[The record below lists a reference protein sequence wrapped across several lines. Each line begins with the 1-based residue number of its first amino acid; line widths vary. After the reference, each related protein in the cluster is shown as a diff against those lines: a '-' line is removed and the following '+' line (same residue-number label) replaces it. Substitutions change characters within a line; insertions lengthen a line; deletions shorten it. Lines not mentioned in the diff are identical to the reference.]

1 MQRHASKNNHQNRA
15 SFVALLLLG
24 AYSLY
29 GQGNSTPDELAPD
42 SRITSV
48 MLAGGQALVTRTG
61 RVQLPAGK
69 HAIVF
74 KRLPAE
80 LTDASLR
87 FGFSTEERILEI
99 RVEQVTT
106 TEIPDEEANE
116 AEENLR
122 KAQARLRELTD
133 EYKGMQE
140 MEGLT
145 RGITSDSTEKKWD
158 DKTDRLSPA
167 QWRRSIDFVEQMVGS
182 LQGDQRDVKRNI
194 IAAEEDVQVA
204 LVIAERMLSR
214 RNLVSKQA
222 RILVQSNGSQS
233 DFSLSY
239 RTPGAVWYPSYSVR
253 VGKSEKDNVK
263 LAAFALVENRTGE
276 EWQNVKLQLSASNP
290 EDLIS
295 LPELREWRIRT
306 AMVAEQTTSMDKR
319 RQNANEAQRP
329 MPAQAQSISRDRM
342 AREEEE
348 SNAEAR
354 LDTTGIQ
361 NQPAKPSVDDGLNK
375 TVNSSRNTL
384 KESQNITA
392 AKDTGLLQLLNERD
406 RAFKSGFYDQAARYS
421 EDFLGKFGNLRT
433 ENQKLFAAEEKNS
446 RDIREKS
453 LTAIQNKSPNL
464 IAPRQ
469 LRGGAVYET
478 QYSETIPSDG
488 ILRKVSLFE
497 VDLVAQ
503 KIYEC
508 VPVHQPFGYLT
519 GHIKYK
525 NDKPLL
531 PGPAQVFHGDDFT
544 GEAILPEVG
553 NNQDFALA
561 LGSTEDI
568 KVTRIENRFQETA
581 GLLSGDLLYHV
592 EIQIKIK
599 NAKRESVTLD
609 AYDRVPVSEDD
620 RIKIEDK
627 GVNIQPAQRTPE
639 GLMRFRLEVGPGSE
653 QIITFKY
660 NLRHSKEITP
670 SASDSGAQ
678 L

>member
-1 MQRHASKNNHQNRA
+1 
-15 SFVALLLLG
+15 
-24 AYSLY
+24 
-29 GQGNSTPDELAPD
+29 
-42 SRITSV
+42 
-48 MLAGGQALVTRTG
+48 
-61 RVQLPAGK
+61 
-69 HAIVF
+69 
-74 KRLPAE
+74 
-80 LTDASLR
+80 
-87 FGFSTEERILEI
+87 
-99 RVEQVTT
+99 
-106 TEIPDEEANE
+106 
-116 AEENLR
+116 
-122 KAQARLRELTD
+122 
-133 EYKGMQE
+133 

-145 RGITSDSTEKKWD
+145 RGLGADPTEKKWD

-167 QWRRSIDFVEQMVGS
+167 QWRRSIDFVEQMIGS
-182 LQGDQRDVKRNI
+182 LQGDQREIKRNI
-194 IAAEEDVQVA
+194 VAAEEDVQVA
-204 LVIAERMLSR
+204 LVLAERLLSR

-222 RILVQSNGSQS
+222 RILVQSSGAQT

-253 VGKSEKDNVK
+253 VGKSEKDDVK
-263 LAAFALVENRTGE
+263 LTAFALVENRTGE

-306 AMVAEQTTSMDKR
+306 AMIAEQTTNMDKR
-319 RQNANEAQRP
+319 RQEAQRP
-329 MPAQAQSISRDRM
+329 VPAQTAMQDVARDRI
-342 AREEEE
+342 AREEADGDSEGY
-348 SNAEAR
+348 
-354 LDTTGIQ
+354 TTNNYTTNTAQ
-361 NQPAKPSVDDGLNK
+361 NQPGKATADDGLNK
-375 TVNSSRNTL
+375 TVSSSRATL
-384 KESQNITA
+384 GEAQKITSQ
-392 AKDTGLLQLLNERD
+392 KDSGMLQLLNERD
-406 RAFKSGFYDQAARYS
+406 RAFKSGQYDQAARYS
-421 EDFLGKFGNLRT
+421 EDFLGKVGNLRST
-433 ENQKLFAAEEKNS
+433 NQMLFANEEKAS
-446 RDIREKS
+446 REIREKS
-453 LTAIQNKSPNL
+453 LTALQNRSKNL

-469 LRGGAVYET
+469 LRGGAIYET

-488 ILRKVSLFE
+488 ILRKVSLFD

-553 NNQDFALA
+553 NNQDIALA

-568 KVTRIENRFQETA
+568 KVTRTENRFQETA
-581 GLLSGDLLYHV
+581 GLLSGDLLYRV

-599 NAKRESVTLD
+599 NARREGITID
-609 AYDRVPVSEDD
+609 AYDRIPVSEDD

-627 GVNIQPAQRTPE
+627 GVNITPALRTPE
-639 GLMRFRLEVGPGSE
+639 GLMRFRLNVAAGTE

-670 SASDSGAQ
+670 SGSESGAE